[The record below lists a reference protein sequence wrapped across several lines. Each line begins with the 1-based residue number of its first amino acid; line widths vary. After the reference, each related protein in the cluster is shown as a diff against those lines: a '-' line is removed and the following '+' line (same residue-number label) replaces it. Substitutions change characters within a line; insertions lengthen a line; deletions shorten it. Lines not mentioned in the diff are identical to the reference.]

1 MGDNAVWK
9 TVKPFVNGGMSG
21 MAATVCIQ
29 PIDMVKVR
37 LQTGE
42 TGGPVGVAMRMIKQ
56 EGPGAL
62 YKGLSAGLLR
72 QATYTTARLG
82 IYKCVAHRQPTPDPR
97 GGRSSKPSPRGRTA
111 SCHADGMGLHSAA
124 LIDSAA
130 TNRSIAACHA
140 VA

>member
-1 MGDNAVWK
+1 MSMQSSLPQTNPQQLFSSNMGDNTVWK
-9 TVKPFVNGGMSG
+9 TVKPFMNGGMSG
-21 MAATVCIQ
+21 MAATICIQ

-56 EGPGAL
+56 DGPGAL

-82 IYKCVAHRQPTPDPR
+82 IYKCVPHPTTHP
-97 GGRSSKPSPRGRTA
+97 
-111 SCHADGMGLHSAA
+111 
-124 LIDSAA
+124 
-130 TNRSIAACHA
+130 
-140 VA
+140 